1 MFAVEIARR
10 NASERSLWIVVS
22 GSFFSY
28 DTQKALFVQNYPTRA
43 YKDAIELAGRRLN
56 LRHVFGIERLQNQ
69 YDTIYLQLGFTKL
82 GFTSRL
88 PEWLVGH
95 TSTLAIQHLLGGP
108 MRQGVFY
115 IDFLGAFSILL
126 RIVPLAAVTVVAA
139 GVRVIDRFGG
149 ARAVFW
155 LLSALVF
162 ESSLPTV

>member
-1 MFAVEIARR
+1 MHSRHRCAITHVRR
-10 NASERSLWIVVS
+10 GDCTSKCKREVALWIVVS

-56 LRHVFGIERLQNQ
+56 SRHVFGIERLQNR

-95 TSTLAIQHLLGGP
+95 TSTLAIQHLEP
-108 MRQGVFY
+108 PP
-115 IDFLGAFSILL
+115 IWTLL
-126 RIVPLAAVTVVAA
+126 ANSPGLIA
-139 GVRVIDRFGG
+139 
-149 ARAVFW
+149 
-155 LLSALVF
+155 
-162 ESSLPTV
+162 